1 MKPIKQL
8 LESVRSQAPVV
19 GLTHGFY
26 RYPARF
32 SPQFARSVIEAFT
45 QPMDTVMDPFMGGGT
60 AAVEALGLGRRF
72 VGSDLN
78 SLSVF
83 VTRIKTTPL
92 STQDEEEVLGWIA
105 HLTNNGSIRTSDIEL
120 SDWTAYHV
128 NTPWWIRKA
137 IDMALRTTS
146 SLGNARQKDF
156 ARSIVLKTAQWA
168 LDCKEKIPSSAQSF
182 AMMATNA
189 GQMLGSIRDFRERL
203 RDAFREPPSKSVRF
217 RRLMHRDAAA
227 IAEKKVFLLIGYL
240 RNLYLRHL
248 PSVTV

>member
-92 STQDEEEVLGWIA
+92 SYRINHRYPLKPCVKIAIRLGA
-105 HLTNNGSIRTSDIEL
+105 SL
-120 SDWTAYHV
+120 S
-128 NTPWWIRKA
+128 
-137 IDMALRTTS
+137 S
-146 SLGNARQKDF
+146 SLPSLG
-156 ARSIVLKTAQWA
+156 RSITTQSTRSQEANCA
-168 LDCKEKIPSSAQSF
+168 FSAR
-182 AMMATNA
+182 A
-189 GQMLGSIRDFRERL
+189 RL
-203 RDAFREPPSKSVRF
+203 RSLAMRK
-217 RRLMHRDAAA
+217 RLSR
-227 IAEKKVFLLIGYL
+227 G
-240 RNLYLRHL
+240 
-248 PSVTV
+248 